1 MPICQQCSTQFSVN
15 WKNPATGKMHN
26 LCNRKFCLT
35 CSPFGQHNTKQL
47 NKIPDTHKECAKCK
61 ETKELTE
68 FYPRGG
74 KNNKPHAYCKK
85 CGLDD
90 VLMRQRIIKNKAVE
104 YKGGSCQVCGYST
117 YIGALE
123 FHHLDPKEKDF
134 AISSSK
140 VGKWDK
146 IKPELDKCVL
156 LCSNCH
162 REVHAN
168 LVQVIGAPTGI

>member
-1 MPICQQCSTQFSVN
+1 MPICQQCSTQFPIH
-15 WKNPATGKMHN
+15 WKNPETGKMHN
-26 LCNRKFCLT
+26 LGNRKFCLT

-47 NKIPDTHKECAKCK
+47 NNKIPDTHKKCAKCNEVK
-61 ETKELTE
+61 EVTE
-68 FYPRGG
+68 FYSKGG
-74 KNNKPHAYCKK
+74 KNNTPHAYCKK
-85 CGLDD
+85 CGLAD
-90 VLMRQRIIKNKAVE
+90 VLMRQHLIKTKAVE
-104 YKGGSCQVCGYST
+104 YKGSKCQVCGYSKYT
-117 YIGALE
+117 GALE

-146 IKPELDKCVL
+146 IKAELDKCVL

-168 LVQVIGAPTGI
+168 LIQL